1 MPEPSAPLVSA
12 CIVNWNTRE
21 QLLRC
26 VEALLTCEIADRVE
40 VIVVDNA
47 SGDGSAE
54 ALSAACGDR
63 VLLVAN
69 TENRLYAAANNQAFA
84 LAGAPYVLILNPD
97 AYVRQG
103 ALSTLI
109 DTLAARPDAAACAPR
124 LILPDGSVQRSCRR
138 FPGPW
143 AMWCEITCL
152 RRLFP
157 RTRLFGGYFYGESDL
172 AEAREVDQPMTSCLL
187 IRAADLR
194 ALDGFD
200 ERFPMF
206 FNDVDLCY
214 RLAERGRKVLY
225 VPEAACT
232 HDHGASTRQVRPAM
246 VAESNRS
253 LLAFYGKH
261 YRARMSGPAY
271 GLLTGLLRVA
281 GLVRQRLAR

>member
-1 MPEPSAPLVSA
+1 MTEPSAPLVSA
-12 CIVNWNTRE
+12 CIVNWNTRA
-21 QLLRC
+21 QVLRC
-26 VEALLTCEIADRVE
+26 IEALLTCEVSDRLE

-47 SGDGSAE
+47 SGDGSAQAVRDAYGE
-54 ALSAACGDR
+54 R
-63 VLLVAN
+63 VVLVAN
-69 TENRLYAAANNQAFA
+69 ADNRLYAAANNQAFA
-84 LAGAPYVLILNPD
+84 LARGAYVLILNPD
-97 AYVRQG
+97 AYVRPQ
-103 ALSTLI
+103 ALSALI
-109 DTLAARPDAAACAPR
+109 DTLVAHPEAAACAPR

-143 AMWCEITCL
+143 AMWCEVTLL

-172 AEAREVDQPMTSCLL
+172 SELREVDQPMTSCVL
-187 IRAADLR
+187 IRAEDLR
-194 ALDGFD
+194 ALEGFD

-246 VAESNRS
+246 VAESSRS
-253 LLAFYGKH
+253 LLTFYEKH
-261 YRARMSGPAY
+261 YRARMSRPAY
-271 GLLTGLLRVA
+271 CLLTGLLRAA
-281 GLVRQRLAR
+281 GWVRQRLAR